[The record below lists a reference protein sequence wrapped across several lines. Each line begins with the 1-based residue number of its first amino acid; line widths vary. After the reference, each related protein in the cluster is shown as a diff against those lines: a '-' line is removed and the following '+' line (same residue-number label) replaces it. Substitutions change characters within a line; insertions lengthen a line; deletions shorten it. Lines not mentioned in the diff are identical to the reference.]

1 MSPYQS
7 QKITRNKNTR
17 FRVSSEANF
26 TGILFDIS
34 HTWQK
39 EYWLLMTIPAS
50 RIFLRLSLN
59 QQAITQEPSVVFP
72 FPRTGALQ
80 WPQ

>member
-1 MSPYQS
+1 MA
-7 QKITRNKNTR
+7 I
-17 FRVSSEANF
+17 
-26 TGILFDIS
+26 
-34 HTWQK
+34 

-50 RIFLRLSLN
+50 RIFLRLPWI